1 MLYTHTHIHTQL
13 YLCAYVFVFVLGG
26 GRVEGCSCAIMQM
39 NKMLTVN
46 ELTVKLYRCFVLF
59 LFLQLFCKFEII
71 FK

>member
-1 MLYTHTHIHTQL
+1 MLYTHTHIYIHS
-13 YLCAYVFVFVLGG
+13 CIYVYMYCIVLGG
-26 GRVEGCSCAIMQM
+26 GRVEGCSCTMQM